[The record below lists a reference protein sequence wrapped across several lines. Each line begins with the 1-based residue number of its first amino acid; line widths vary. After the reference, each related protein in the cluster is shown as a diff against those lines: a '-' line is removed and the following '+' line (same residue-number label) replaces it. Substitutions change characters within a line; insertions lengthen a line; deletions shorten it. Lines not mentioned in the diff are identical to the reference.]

1 MTPVHVM
8 LDIETLGTRPGAM
21 IASIGACTFG
31 DGKPRD
37 YRHTFHSAI
46 KLAGQDRLGLRAEP
60 ATLDWW
66 LQQSPDA
73 LAALTRDA
81 QGIGDAIWDFRAFVD
96 AARAAGDKLRIWANG
111 ANFDPVMLEAVFD
124 RMGDGEEQL
133 CPWSFRDVRCL
144 RTLLDVAGVD
154 GKQFRPTVAHDALA
168 DAMAQAD
175 AAEEAMRRLGLIERP
190 PA

>member
-31 DGKPRD
+31 DGKPRKQFRARCRID
-37 YRHTFHSAI
+37 
-46 KLAGQDRLGLRAEP
+46 GQEKLGLHIEP
-60 ATLDWW
+60 DTVLWW
-66 LQQSPDA
+66 LEQDHEARVA
-73 LAALTRDA
+73 LTAESGKMSLEAALCELREFLQWA
-81 QGIGDAIWDFRAFVD
+81 QQGLPFSRRRV
-96 AARAAGDKLRIWANG
+96 WANG
-111 ANFDPVMLEAVFD
+111 ANFDPVMIEAAA
-124 RMGDGEEQL
+124 RAAQL
-133 CPWSFRDVRCL
+133 PPLWSYRDVRCH
-144 RTLLDVAGVD
+144 RTLLDLAGVD
-154 GKQFRPTVAHDALA
+154 GKEYRPTVAHDALA